1 MQGANLQCSCFAFI
15 RPLIHHVLQAAWR
28 VIKYDDN
35 LRDFYNRM
43 KKKKGS
49 SKAITATARKL
60 LKKIYYKLTDIQN
73 DNPDVIANQVYVS
86 QGIAE

>member
-1 MQGANLQCSCFAFI
+1 
-15 RPLIHHVLQAAWR
+15 
-28 VIKYDDN
+28 
-35 LRDFYNRM
+35 M